1 MCVKP
6 LIAWQCANKDV
17 VFVSNLKRHDII
29 RELSL
34 PCGQCIECRLN
45 RSRKWAMRC
54 MHEASIHEANSFVTL
69 TYRDEHVPA
78 RGQLVYSD
86 FQKFMR
92 RLRKKLGP
100 VSFYM
105 CGEYGEQNW
114 RPHFHACLFG
124 KDFDD
129 KKYMATNGN
138 GDKLY
143 TSDILNELWPYGFA
157 LVGDVTF
164 QSAAYVARYC
174 VQKRTGEEAKT
185 WYARV
190 DKDGVYQLVPEFNRM
205 SLKPGIGKRFLEL
218 WKTDIYPHDYVIVN
232 GVKCPPPRYYDKVL
246 KREDGDKFEE
256 IVMERERRA
265 RLRYEDE
272 KPDRLAAR
280 EAVTQARASILQRGM
295 QDYDV

>member
-1 MCVKP
+1 MCVRP
-6 LIAWQCANKDV
+6 LLAWQCANRDV
-17 VFVSNLKRHDII
+17 VFVSNLKRNDIV

-54 MHEASIHEANSFVTL
+54 MHEASVHEANCFVTL
-69 TYRDEHVPA
+69 TYRDDCVPH
-78 RGQLVYSD
+78 RGQLVYAD
-86 FQKFMR
+86 YQKFMR
-92 RLRKKLGP
+92 RVRKQLGP

-105 CGEYGEQNW
+105 CGEYGEKTW

-124 KDFDD
+124 LDFPD
-129 KKYMATNGN
+129 KLYYKSNAN

-143 TSDILNELWPYGFA
+143 SSDILNRLWPYGYA
-157 LVGDVTF
+157 IVGDVTF

-174 VQKRTGEEAKT
+174 VQKVTGQAAESH
-185 WYARV
+185 YARV
-190 DKDGVYQLVPEFNRM
+190 DAEGVYQLVPEFNRM

-232 GVKCPPPRYYDKVL
+232 GVKCPPPRYYDKIL
-246 KREDGDKFEE
+246 KREDGDVFED
-256 IVMERERRA
+256 IVMDRERRA

-280 EAVTQARASILQRGM
+280 EAVMQARASLLVRGLEE
-295 QDYDV
+295 DV